1 MDILK
6 IIGRD
11 QGLFD
16 EDMSLMEVE
25 LSDIIKNSSFLV
37 VGGAGSIGLSVV
49 LELMKRNPKRLH
61 VIDISENNLVEVVRR
76 VRSSVGYSDGEF
88 NVFAIDSNSEEFD
101 ALMNNT
107 EAYDYV
113 LNLSAL
119 KHVRSESDPYTLMR
133 MICVNVINTMKL
145 VDFAKSTNAKKFFC
159 VSTDKASNP
168 VNMMGASKR
177 IMEKMAFSESENIGI
192 SMARFANVAFSDG
205 SLLHGFNQRILLRQ
219 PITAPK
225 DIRRYFISPQEAG
238 ELCVSST
245 LFGNSRD
252 IFFPKLSEKVKL
264 ISFVDILFRY
274 LEEIGK
280 EPIICENEDEARS
293 ISSSNNSKNKWPV
306 YLFESDT
313 TGEKLFE
320 EFFMSHEIVDLQRF
334 RDIGVVKTIC
344 EPLGMDPKSFEESLQ
359 NLKHRNHW
367 DKGDLLELFYEVLPE
382 FNHHDTGKSLNE
394 RM

>member
-113 LNLSAL
+113 FNLSAL

-280 EPIICENEDEARS
+280 EPIICESEDEARS
-293 ISSSNNSKNKWPV
+293 ISSSNNSKNKCPV

-359 NLKHRNHW
+359 NLKHSNHW